1 MVSQLTLTFRISL
14 RKQDTKKSY
23 KKKMIK
29 DEKIR
34 PITDHL
40 NELFEAISSHEPEQ
54 SVGEFVTKFKG
65 LFSMRQYFKMK
76 PIKCEFK

>member
-1 MVSQLTLTFRISL
+1 
-14 RKQDTKKSY
+14 
-23 KKKMIK
+23 MIK

-76 PIKCEFK
+76 PIKCEFKWSF